1 MKERINKVAMKS
13 EQLKREFAKK
23 WGYIADTWG
32 VNDCRNKLLID
43 LNALIEAVIAEK
55 MKDMYPKE
63 FVEWAIQFTK
73 LWDIGNE
80 KAYTLQTKEGDINTL
95 TLDGLYQ
102 YWKENER

>member
-1 MKERINKVAMKS
+1 MMKS
-13 EQLKREFAKK
+13 EQLKKDAIFPTHEGIKYLFT
-23 WGYIADTWG
+23 AD
-32 VNDCRNKLLID
+32 D

-80 KAYTLQTKEGDINTL
+80 KAYTFQTKEGDINTL
-95 TLDGLYQ
+95 TLDELYQ